1 MDLLSRTFTR
11 RPSLFLY
18 IALALC
24 ALALWGLRG
33 VQFSESPRELF
44 RSGDEAFTELER
56 LYEDFGADDRDCVV
70 LIESEDL
77 LSASN
82 CALLRE
88 LDASLAGLDG
98 VEEVTSI
105 ADLVVRSGLLPKPL
119 LPGPG
124 STAEDRAAARA
135 AIEAHP
141 LGVDQLVD
149 PELRSTVLLVK
160 LFSGELTVETM
171 NPMIEGIERA
181 IGAASAP
188 AGTEITLTG
197 IPPLRVAIFGTIKS
211 EQRKLS
217 LLGMLLSFGISFLL
231 FRRIG
236 PMLVATLPSL
246 LSGLWAA
253 GIVGWTG
260 IPFDILTAQLPL
272 LVQIIALCDSV
283 HLTNHVLKRRAAG
296 DSPREAAA
304 SSIKHLGSACLL
316 TTFTTAVGF
325 LSLVVSRADAIQKF
339 GLLFGVCILAAFFA
353 VVLLVPLFTLVLLRK
368 ETGARTTQQEHKVRG
383 VVEACLPSLLK
394 TPRLTSFVGLLI
406 TGASCAMA
414 LSLAPD
420 NRLAESSPE
429 GHPATDALFKIE
441 SLYGGMVSATV
452 RVDWPE
458 GLESDSPE
466 VLAALRQTSEILDE
480 SELYRG
486 KLSVIDL
493 LPLVPGKEPAA
504 GAPDP
509 RVKLL
514 EQLDT
519 EGALASIWRPELR
532 SALINVRVPDVE
544 SSVVD
549 AAHSHVH
556 ARLEAIGPSHPGFR
570 FLLTGTGVVARG
582 NIDTIIKDLARGLF
596 IAAMTIF
603 IALTFFLRSWRL
615 GLLSLIPN
623 ILPLSITAAALVLF
637 DEPLQVSSAIAFSV
651 CLGIAVDDTIHF
663 LHRWRRERAI
673 CASAREAAV
682 ETSVGVGLP
691 ILVTSCILAAGFAA
705 LLPSVVATTR
715 TFAWIVMGG
724 IGTAVLADILL
735 LPALLIA
742 TDPDPSDDQ

>member
-18 IALALC
+18 VALSLC
-24 ALALWGLRG
+24 ALALWGLRD

-44 RSGDEAFTELER
+44 RSGDETFTELER

-70 LIESEDL
+70 LIESEDI
-77 LSASN
+77 LSEPN
-82 CALLRE
+82 CALIRE
-88 LDASLAGLDG
+88 LDGALAELDG

-105 ADLVVRSGLLPKPL
+105 ADLVVRSGLLPKPI
-119 LPGPG
+119 LPAADA
-124 STAEDRAAARA
+124 TDEERDAARD

-141 LGVDQLVD
+141 LGRDQLVD
-149 PELRSTVLLVK
+149 PEFLSTVLFVK
-160 LFSGELTVETM
+160 LYSGELTVETM
-171 NPMIEGIERA
+171 NPMIEGMERA
-181 IGAASAP
+181 IEEAGAP

-217 LLGMLLSFGISFLL
+217 LLGMILSFGISFLL
-231 FRRIG
+231 FRRLG
-236 PMLVATLPSL
+236 PVLVASLPSL

-253 GIVGWTG
+253 GIVGWTQ

-304 SSIKHLGSACLL
+304 SSLKHLGSACLL

-368 ETGARTTQQEHKVRG
+368 ETGARTTQQEHKVRR
-383 VVEACLPSLLK
+383 VVEACLPALLK
-394 TPRLTSFVGLLI
+394 TPRLTSFFGLLI
-406 TGASCAMA
+406 TGGSCALA

-458 GLESDSPE
+458 GLDPAGPE
-466 VLAALRQTSEILDE
+466 VQSALREASEVLDE
-480 SELYRG
+480 VELYRG
-486 KLSVIDL
+486 KLSVIEL
-493 LPLVPGKEPAA
+493 LPLVPGREPAA
-504 GAPDP
+504 GAPDS
-509 RVKLL
+509 RVKVL
-514 EQLDT
+514 EGLDT
-519 EGALASIWRPELR
+519 EGALASIWRPDLR
-532 SALINVRVPDVE
+532 SALINVRVPDLE
-544 SSVVD
+544 SSVVE
-549 AAHSHVH
+549 AAQLSVQE
-556 ARLEAIGPSHPGFR
+556 RLQAISPSYPGFK
-570 FLLTGTGVVARG
+570 FLFTGTGVVARS

-596 IAAMTIF
+596 IAALTIF
-603 IALTFFLRSWRL
+603 IALTLFLRSWRL

-663 LHRWRRERAI
+663 LHRWRRERAL
-673 CASAREAAV
+673 CSTAREAAI

-691 ILVTSCILAAGFAA
+691 ILVTSCILTAGFAA

-715 TFAWIVMGG
+715 TFAWIVIGG
-724 IGTAVLADILL
+724 IGTAVVADILL

-742 TDPDPSDDQ
+742 TDSKKSDDQ